1 MSNPRNWARHIA
13 DIRTTNDHEIAIGA
27 QFYVDDDGTEHR
39 LIVIDGHAI
48 DISQV
53 GDLSDALNRAVAAH
67 T

>member
-13 DIRTTNDHEIAIGA
+13 DIPTTNDHEIAIGA
-27 QFYVDDDGTEHR
+27 QFHVDDDGTEHR